1 MRLHNFTITLALSG
15 LLTNMLPPNLA
26 AAQDSNSTEHIT
38 GPLLEEI
45 RVLAHP
51 LAEEG
56 SAQAIA
62 VLSGEELAKN
72 VQGSLG
78 ETLKGE
84 AGIQTASFGSA
95 VGRPVIHGLGGAR
108 VKTTEDRI
116 DSLDV
121 SVTSG
126 DHAVSIEPF
135 IANQI
140 TVLKGASTLLYGSS
154 AIGGVVDVETG
165 RIAKQRPEEIEGR
178 AQLRSSNNAGALTS
192 SIRIDAPLGQNF
204 VVHVDAFASHADDYE
219 IPGLAESSVLRAA
232 EEAAGEQHDREN
244 EDSGTLLGSRAERQG
259 GALGLS
265 YIGDRGFVGFSV
277 SSLRAEYGLL
287 TDHGHGHDEGAA
299 TGGVEQ
305 VESPGTIDMSQTRFD
320 IEAQLEQPLR
330 GFESL
335 NFRLGVND
343 YEHDEIEG
351 TGEVGTEFS
360 NEAWEAR
367 LQLTHLPWQ
376 EITGTF
382 GLQANSRQFFA
393 LGEEA
398 FVPAVETES
407 AGIFWVGERAFT
419 TFNFETGFRIEELR
433 HRPTAV
439 GLEQRDFSTLSASLG
454 LIRPINE
461 NLTLSALL
469 DYSSRAPTIE
479 ELYSDGPHL
488 ATQSFE
494 IGDPNLNKE
503 RATGLTLTAG
513 YENRLMEIDVSGYYM
528 EFSDFIY
535 QQNVGSIEAGL
546 PLFVYQQ
553 NDASF
558 VGLDVQGLFHLGVVA
573 AGDLDLTFLYDTVR
587 GELNSNFNANR
598 NLPRIPAS
606 RFGFGFSWISTA
618 WSIDIDWMQIDEQQ
632 RTAIGEL
639 PTESYSDL
647 ALYIGRSIELGD
659 NELTVFLQ
667 ARNLTD
673 EEQRHHSSIVKE
685 IAPAAGRSIEF
696 GARMLF

>member
-1 MRLHNFTITLALSG
+1 MRLQKYTVTFTLSG
-15 LLTNMLPPNLA
+15 LVINMLASSLA
-26 AAQDSNSTEHIT
+26 LAQNSSSETSSGRH
-38 GPLLEEI
+38 LEEI

-165 RIAKQRPEEIEGR
+165 RIAKQRPDKTEGR
-178 AQLRSSNNAGALTS
+178 AQIRASDNANGLTG
-192 SIRIDAPLGQNF
+192 SIRMDAPLGQGF
-204 VVHVDAFASHADDYE
+204 VVHVDAFASDADDYE

-232 EEAAGEQHDREN
+232 EEANGEEHDE
-244 EDSGTLLGSRAERQG
+244 ESEGSDTLLGSRAERRG

-265 YIGDRGFVGFSV
+265 YVGERGFLGFSV
-277 SSLRAEYGLL
+277 SSLVAEYGLL
-287 TDHGHGHDEGAA
+287 GGHEHIEEGLAEE
-299 TGGVEQ
+299 GGE
-305 VESPGTIDMSQTRFD
+305 EEGPGIIDMSQTRFD
-320 IEAQLEQPLR
+320 IEGQLEEPLR

-335 NFRLGVND
+335 NFRLGIND
-343 YEHDEIEG
+343 YEHEEIEG
-351 TGEVGTEFS
+351 SGEVGTTFN

-382 GLQANSRQFFA
+382 GLQANSRQFSA

-407 AGIFWVGERAFT
+407 TGIFWVGERAFN
-419 TFNFETGFRIEELR
+419 TFDLETGLRFENLR

-439 GLEQRDFSTLSASLG
+439 GFEQRDFSTFSASLG
-454 LIRPINE
+454 LINPIND

-494 IGDPNLNKE
+494 IGNPNLEKE

-513 YENRLMEIDVSGYYM
+513 YDNRFMEIDVSGYYM

-535 QQNVGSIEAGL
+535 QQNVGVITDDL

-553 NDASF
+553 NDASI

-573 AGDLDLTFLYDTVR
+573 AGDLDLTFLFDTVR
-587 GELNSNFNANR
+587 GELNTNVNGNT

-606 RFGFGFSWISTA
+606 RFGVGFSWLSSV
-618 WSIDIDWMQIDEQQ
+618 WSIDVDWLYVDGQQ
-632 RTAIGEL
+632 RTAFAEL
-639 PTESYSDL
+639 ATASYSDL
-647 ALYIGRSIELGD
+647 ALYIGRSIEIGD
-659 NELTVFLQ
+659 NELTAFLQ

-673 EEQRHHSSIVKE
+673 EEQRYHSSIVKD
-685 IAPAAGRSIEF
+685 IAPAAGRSIEL
-696 GARMLF
+696 GVRMLF